1 MSRLIKLEWLKIRS
15 NATFWVLVGLHI
27 GIVLLIVLSGRVF
40 LGSLSIDGNNLKN
53 FAGVDNI
60 PIYQFPDIW
69 HNITYVAGFLK
80 FILAIYVIISIT
92 NEITYETL
100 RQNIMNGLS
109 RVDFI
114 LSKLFLVF
122 LLSIGSTLFVFI
134 TGLSLGFT
142 TTTDLALHDVI
153 KYSGFIPAYFLQ
165 LSAYLIFALFI
176 GLLIRRTGLAM
187 GMLFLYSLIIE
198 PVLGLRI
205 QNDVIKGFLPMRS
218 INNLIHM
225 PFGKYLL
232 REVQDYVAGRDIFI
246 VIAYMALFL
255 ALIYLLLKKRDL
267 K

>member
-27 GIVLLIVLSGRVF
+27 GIVLLIVLSGKIF
-40 LGSLSIDGNNLKN
+40 LGSISFNGEDLKDL
-53 FAGVDNI
+53 AGMNNI

-80 FILAIYVIISIT
+80 FILAIYMIISIT
-92 NEITYETL
+92 NEITYDTL
-100 RQNIMNGLS
+100 RQNIMNGLG
-109 RVDFI
+109 RTDFI
-114 LSKLFLVF
+114 ISKLFLVF
-122 LLSIGSTLFVFI
+122 LLSIGSALFVFV
-134 TGLSLGFT
+134 TGFT
-142 TTTDLALHDVI
+142 LGASTTTDLALHDMI

-187 GMLFLYSLIIE
+187 GLMFLYSLIIE
-198 PVLGLRI
+198 PVVGLRI
-205 QNDVIKGFLPMRS
+205 QSDVIKGFLPMRS
-218 INNLIHM
+218 IGNLIHM

-232 REVQDYVAGRDIFI
+232 REIQDYVTFREVII
-246 VIAYMALFL
+246 VIAYMVVFTW
-255 ALIYLLLKKRDL
+255 LIYLLLKKRDL